1 MRTCNAKHTQ
11 RAAAQPL
18 AHDIERVTRTRSSSL
33 NDGRRTAEID
43 RLDGGETVDVV
54 VIGGGITG
62 AGVALDAATRGLRVA
77 LVERRD
83 LASGTSGLSSKLAHG
98 GLRYLRQGE
107 VAVAWESARER
118 HILMTRTAPHLV
130 RPMPFVAPLDA
141 AMRPVYGAFAETG
154 IRVGDV
160 MRAAAGT
167 RSGTL
172 PGPRRIGA
180 DEALRLIPS
189 LRTRDL
195 RGAILF
201 WDGKLEDDVRL
212 VIAVARTAA
221 ANGAMILTYCDA
233 VDVERGRVG
242 VRDVV
247 SGRRFEIGTTHVVN
261 ATGVWANGLAPGVH
275 LAPSKGSHIIVRAR
289 ALGNLRASLVVPIAG
304 ESARWVGATP
314 AGDGHVIVGV
324 TDEPYDGPLDAQ
336 PQVTAAEERYLLDA
350 LSRALE
356 VPLDHRDV
364 IGSYAGLRPLLSAGA
379 ESTRD
384 LSRRHAIVE
393 DPRTGMVTVVG
404 GKLTTYRRMAQDTV
418 DHIAPGRPSR
428 TAALPLVGAAPAA
441 VLRALEVPD
450 RLRHRYGVEAPSVM
464 ALGDGDPSLLRPL
477 AGGVTALGVEIVF
490 GVLHE
495 GARTLDDVLDRRVRL
510 GLVPAERRAA
520 EEAAARLVG

>member
-1 MRTCNAKHTQ
+1 VRTTFST
-11 RAAAQPL
+11 
-18 AHDIERVTRTRSSSL
+18 VTGTRSASL
-33 NDGRRTAEID
+33 NEGRRSAEME
-43 RLDGGETVDVV
+43 RLDGGESVDLV

-83 LASGTSGLSSKLAHG
+83 LANGTSGLSSKLAHG

-130 RPMPFVAPLDA
+130 RPMPFVAPLDG

-167 RSGTL
+167 RRGTL
-172 PGPRRIGA
+172 PGPRRIGP
-180 DEALRLIPS
+180 DEAMRLIPS
-189 LRTRDL
+189 LRADDL

-212 VIAVARTAA
+212 VIAAARTAA

-242 VRDVV
+242 VRDAV
-247 SGRRFEIGTTHVVN
+247 SGRGFEIATTNIVN
-261 ATGVWANGLAPGVH
+261 ATGVWADGLAPGVH
-275 LAPSKGSHIIVRAR
+275 LTPSKGSHVIVRASS
-289 ALGNLRASLVVPIAG
+289 LGHQRASLVVPIAG

-314 AGDGHVIVGV
+314 TGDGHVIVGV
-324 TDEPYDGPLDAQ
+324 TDEPYHGTLGAQ
-336 PQVTAAEERYLLDA
+336 PQVTPAEEQYLLDA

-364 IGSYAGLRPLLSAGA
+364 IGSYAGLRPLLSAGG

-393 DPRTGMVTVVG
+393 DPRTGMLTVVG

-418 DHIAPGRPSR
+418 DRIAPGRPSR
-428 TAALPLVGAAPAA
+428 TAELPLVGAAPPS
-441 VLRALEVPD
+441 VLKALDVPD
-450 RLRHRYGVEAPSVM
+450 RLRRRYGVEAPAVVSL
-464 ALGDGDPSLLRPL
+464 ASRDPALLRPL
-477 AGGVTALGVEIVF
+477 ADGVAALGVEIVF

-495 GARTLDDVLDRRVRL
+495 GARTLDDLLDRRVRL
-510 GLVPAERRAA
+510 GLVPAERHAA
-520 EEAAARLVG
+520 EEAAARLVV

>member
-1 MRTCNAKHTQ
+1 VNG
-11 RAAAQPL
+11 
-18 AHDIERVTRTRSSSL
+18 TRSSSL
-33 NDGRRTAEID
+33 NDSRRNAEMD
-43 RLDGGETVDVV
+43 RLDSGEAVDLV

-83 LASGTSGLSSKLAHG
+83 LANGTSGLSSKLAHG

-130 RPMPFVAPLDA
+130 RPMPFVAPLDD

-154 IRVGDV
+154 IRVGDL

-167 RSGTL
+167 RRHMLG
-172 PGPRRIGA
+172 GPRRIDA
-180 DEALRLIPS
+180 DEALRFIPS
-189 LRTRDL
+189 LRSDDL

-242 VRDVV
+242 VRDTLT
-247 SGRRFEIGTTHVVN
+247 GRRFEIATTAIVN
-261 ATGVWANGLAPGVH
+261 ATGVWAHGLAPGVH
-275 LAPSKGSHIIVRAR
+275 LAPSKGSHVIVRASS
-289 ALGNLRASLVVPIAG
+289 LGNLRASLVVPIAG

-314 AGDGHVIVGV
+314 TGDGHVIIGV
-324 TDEPYDGPLDAQ
+324 TDEPYDGAVGEQ
-336 PQVTAAEERYLLDA
+336 PHVTAAEERYLLEA
-350 LSRALE
+350 LSRVLE
-356 VPLDHRDV
+356 VPLGHADV
-364 IGSYAGLRPLLSAGA
+364 IGSYSGLRPLLSSGG

-418 DHIAPGRPSR
+418 DRIVHGGPRSR
-428 TAALPLVGAAPAA
+428 TAALPLVGAAPLS
-441 VLRALEVPD
+441 VLRSLDVPE
-450 RLRHRYGVEAPSVM
+450 RLKRRYGVEAPAVM
-464 ALGDGDPSLLRPL
+464 SLASGDPALLEPL
-477 AGGVTALGVEIVF
+477 TGGVAALGVEILF

-495 GARTLDDVLDRRVRL
+495 GARTLDDLLDRRVRL

-520 EEAAARLVG
+520 EAAAARIVA

>member
-1 MRTCNAKHTQ
+1 M
-11 RAAAQPL
+11 
-18 AHDIERVTRTRSSSL
+18 IGTRSASL
-33 NDGRRTAEID
+33 NDSRRSAEMD
-43 RLDGGETVDVV
+43 RLDGGEAVDVV

-62 AGVALDAATRGLRVA
+62 AGVALDAATRGLQVA

-83 LASGTSGLSSKLAHG
+83 LANGTSGLSSKLAHG

-130 RPMPFVAPLDA
+130 RPMPFVAPLDD

-154 IRVGDV
+154 IRAGDV

-167 RSGTL
+167 RRSTL
-172 PGPRRIGA
+172 GAPRRIDA
-180 DEALRLIPS
+180 HEAMRLIPS
-189 LRTRDL
+189 LRRDDL

-242 VRDVV
+242 VRDTVT
-247 SGRRFEIGTTHVVN
+247 GRRFEIATTHIVN
-261 ATGVWANGLAPGVH
+261 ATGVWADGLAPGVQ
-275 LAPSKGSHIIVRAR
+275 LAPSKGSHVIVRASS
-289 ALGNLRASLVVPIAG
+289 LGNVRASLVVPIAG
-304 ESARWVGATP
+304 ELARWVGATP
-314 AGDGHVIVGV
+314 TSDGHVIVGV
-324 TDEPYDGPLDAQ
+324 TDEPYHGPPGEQ

-356 VPLDHRDV
+356 VPLDHADV
-364 IGSYAGLRPLLSAGA
+364 IGSYAGLRPLLSAGG

-393 DPRTGMVTVVG
+393 DPRTGLVTVVG

-418 DHIAPGRPSR
+418 DRIAPGRRSA
-428 TAALPLVGAAPAA
+428 TAALPLVGAAPRS
-441 VLRALEVPD
+441 VLRGLDVPA
-450 RLRHRYGVEAPSVM
+450 RLMRRYGVEATAVL
-464 ALGDGDPSLLRPL
+464 ALAQGNPSLLQPL
-477 AGGVTALGVEIVF
+477 ADGVAALGVELLF

-495 GARTLDDVLDRRVRL
+495 GARTLDDLLDRRVRL
-510 GLVPAERRAA
+510 GLVPSERRAA
-520 EEAAARLVG
+520 EEAAARLVA

>member
-1 MRTCNAKHTQ
+1 VNA
-11 RAAAQPL
+11 
-18 AHDIERVTRTRSSSL
+18 TRSSSL
-33 NDGRRTAEID
+33 NAGRRGDEID
-43 RLDGGETVDVV
+43 RLAGGESVDLV

-62 AGVALDAATRGLRVA
+62 AGVAVDAATRGLRVA

-118 HILMTRTAPHLV
+118 HILMSRTAPHLV
-130 RPMPFVAPLDA
+130 RPMAFVAPLDG
-141 AMRPVYGAFAETG
+141 AMGPVYGAFAETG

-167 RSGTL
+167 RRGAL
-172 PGPRRIGA
+172 PGPRRVDT

-189 LRTRDL
+189 LRRDDL

-233 VDVERGRVG
+233 LEVERGRVA
-242 VRDVV
+242 VRDTV
-247 SGRRFEIGTTHVVN
+247 GDRRFEIATKDVVN
-261 ATGVWANGLAPGVH
+261 ATGVWADGLAPGVQ
-275 LAPSKGSHIIVRAR
+275 LSPSKGSHVIVRGSS
-289 ALGNLRASLVVPIAG
+289 LGNMRASLVVPIAG

-314 AGDGHVIVGV
+314 THDGQVIVGV
-324 TDEPYDGPLDAQ
+324 TDEPYDGPPGAQ
-336 PQVTAAEERYLLDA
+336 PTVTPAEERYLLDA

-356 VPLDHRDV
+356 VPLDHGDV
-364 IGSYAGLRPLLSAGA
+364 IGSYAGLRPLLSAGG

-393 DPRTGMVTVVG
+393 DTRNGMVTVVG

-418 DHIAPGRPSR
+418 DRVLGGAGPRSV
-428 TAALPLVGAAPAA
+428 TARLPLVGAAPVS
-441 VLRALEVPD
+441 VLRSLDAPE
-450 RLRHRYGVEAPSVM
+450 RLVRRYGIEAPVVAS
-464 ALGDGDPSLLRPL
+464 L
-477 AGGVTALGVEIVF
+477 AGGDPTLLEPLAEGVPALGVEILF
-490 GVLHE
+490 GLRHE
-495 GARTLDDVLDRRVRL
+495 GALTLDDLLDRRVRL
-510 GLVPAERRAA
+510 GLIPAERAAA
-520 EEAAARLVG
+520 ETAAARLAV

>member
-1 MRTCNAKHTQ
+1 MTG
-11 RAAAQPL
+11 
-18 AHDIERVTRTRSSSL
+18 TRSASL
-33 NDGRRTAEID
+33 NDSRRSAEMD
-43 RLDGGETVDVV
+43 RLDSGEAVDVV

-83 LASGTSGLSSKLAHG
+83 LANGTSGLSSKLAHG

-107 VAVAWESARER
+107 VAVAWELARER

-130 RPMPFVAPLDA
+130 RPMPFVAPLDD

-167 RSGTL
+167 RRSAL
-172 PGPRRIGA
+172 AGPRRIDA

-189 LRTRDL
+189 LRADDL

-242 VRDVV
+242 VRDAVT
-247 SGRRFEIGTTHVVN
+247 GRRFDIATTDIVN
-261 ATGVWANGLAPGVH
+261 ATGVWADGLAPGVQ
-275 LAPSKGSHIIVRAR
+275 LAPSKGSHVIVRAR

-324 TDEPYDGPLDAQ
+324 TDEPYHGPPGEQ
-336 PQVTAAEERYLLDA
+336 PHVTPDEERYLLDA

-356 VPLDHRDV
+356 VPLEHADV

-384 LSRRHAIVE
+384 LSRRHTIVE

-418 DHIAPGRPSR
+418 DRIAPERPSR
-428 TAALPLVGAAPAA
+428 TAALPLVGAAPLP
-441 VLRALEVPD
+441 VLRDLDVPE
-450 RLRHRYGVEAPSVM
+450 RLMRRYGIEAPVVVSL
-464 ALGDGDPSLLRPL
+464 ADADPSLLRPL
-477 AGGVTALGVEIVF
+477 ADGVAALGVEILF

-495 GARTLDDVLDRRVRL
+495 GARTLDDLLDRRVRL

-520 EEAAARLVG
+520 EAAAARLVA

>member
-1 MRTCNAKHTQ
+1 MRTVSA
-11 RAAAQPL
+11 
-18 AHDIERVTRTRSSSL
+18 TRSASL
-33 NDGRRTAEID
+33 NASRRSAEMD
-43 RLDGGETVDVV
+43 RLDAGEAVDVV

-83 LASGTSGLSSKLAHG
+83 LANGTSGLSSKLAHG

-118 HILMTRTAPHLV
+118 HMLMTRTAPHLV
-130 RPMPFVAPLDA
+130 RPMPFVAPLDD

-167 RSGTL
+167 RRGTL
-172 PGPRRIGA
+172 GAPRRIAA
-180 DEALRLIPS
+180 DEALRLIPGM
-189 LRTRDL
+189 RTADL

-242 VRDVV
+242 VRDTET
-247 SGRRFEIGTTHVVN
+247 GRTFEIATKHIVN
-261 ATGVWANGLAPGVH
+261 ATGVWAEGLAPGVH
-275 LAPSKGSHIIVRAR
+275 LAPSKGSHVIVRAST
-289 ALGNLRASLVVPIAG
+289 LGNLRASLVVPIAG

-314 AGDGHVIVGV
+314 TGDGHVIIGV
-324 TDEPYDGPLDAQ
+324 TDEPYHGPPGEQ
-336 PQVTAAEERYLLDA
+336 PTVTPAEERYLLDA

-356 VPLDHRDV
+356 VPLEHADV
-364 IGSYAGLRPLLSAGA
+364 IGSYAGLRPLLSAGI

-418 DHIAPGRPSR
+418 DRIAPGVRSR
-428 TAALPLVGAAPAA
+428 TAGLPLVGAAPPS
-441 VLRALEVPD
+441 VLSGLEAPERVV
-450 RLRHRYGVEAPSVM
+450 RRYGIEAPAVM
-464 ALGDGDPSLLRPL
+464 SLASGDPSLAQPI
-477 AGGVTALGVEIVF
+477 ADGVAALGVELLF

-495 GARTLDDVLDRRVRL
+495 GARTLDDLLDRRVRL
-510 GLVPAERRAA
+510 GLVPSERRAA
-520 EEAAARLVG
+520 EAAAARLLAESP

>member
-1 MRTCNAKHTQ
+1 M
-11 RAAAQPL
+11 
-18 AHDIERVTRTRSSSL
+18 TRTRSSSL

-43 RLDGGETVDVV
+43 RLDGGEAVDLV

-62 AGVALDAATRGLRVA
+62 AGVALDAATRGLHVA

-141 AMRPVYGAFAETG
+141 AMRPTYGAFAETG
-154 IRVGDV
+154 IRVGDI

-167 RSGTL
+167 RRSTL

-189 LRTRDL
+189 LRADDL
-195 RGAILF
+195 RGGILF

-233 VDVERGRVG
+233 IDVERGRVTI
-242 VRDVV
+242 RDTV
-247 SGRRFEIGTTHVVN
+247 SGRTFEIATTHIVN
-261 ATGVWANGLAPGVH
+261 ATGVWADGLAPGVH
-275 LAPSKGSHIIVRAR
+275 LAPSKGSHVIVRAHS
-289 ALGNLRASLVVPIAG
+289 LGNLRASLVVPVAG

-314 AGDGHVIVGV
+314 TGDGHVIVGV
-324 TDEPYDGPLDAQ
+324 TDEPYHGSLGEQ
-336 PQVTAAEERYLLDA
+336 PKVTPAEERYLLEA

-356 VPLDHRDV
+356 VPLDHGDV
-364 IGSYAGLRPLLSAGA
+364 IGSYAGLRPLLSAGG

-418 DHIAPGRPSR
+418 DRIAPDRRSR
-428 TAALPLVGAAPAA
+428 TAALPLVGAAPPS
-441 VLRALEVPD
+441 VVRGLDVPE
-450 RLRHRYGVEAPSVM
+450 RLRRRYGIEAPAVM
-464 ALGDGDPSLLRPL
+464 SLAAGDPSLLGPL
-477 AGGVTALGVEIVF
+477 AEGVAALGVEILF

-495 GARTLDDVLDRRVRL
+495 GARTLDDLLDRRVRL
-510 GLVPAERRAA
+510 GLVPADRRAA
-520 EEAAARLVG
+520 ESAAARLVA

>member
-1 MRTCNAKHTQ
+1 LGRTGAGLFGVNA
-11 RAAAQPL
+11 
-18 AHDIERVTRTRSSSL
+18 TRSASL
-33 NDGRRTAEID
+33 NAARRDVEMD
-43 RLDGGETVDVV
+43 RLDGGHAVDLV

-83 LASGTSGLSSKLAHG
+83 LANGTSGLSSKLAHG

-107 VAVAWESARER
+107 VGVAWESARER
-118 HILMTRTAPHLV
+118 HTLMTRTAPHLV
-130 RPMPFVAPLDA
+130 RPMPFVAPLDD

-167 RSGTL
+167 RRSTL
-172 PGPRRIGA
+172 GAPRRIGA
-180 DEALRLIPS
+180 DEALRLVPS
-189 LRTRDL
+189 LRPDDL

-242 VRDVV
+242 VRDTVT
-247 SGRRFEIGTTHVVN
+247 GRRFEVATANIVN
-261 ATGVWANGLAPGVH
+261 ATGVWADGLAPGVR
-275 LAPSKGSHIIVRAR
+275 LAPSKGSHVIVGGSS
-289 ALGNLRASLVVPIAG
+289 LGNLRAALVVPIAG

-314 AGDGHVIVGV
+314 TGDGHVIVGV
-324 TDEPYDGPLDAQ
+324 TDEPYHGPPGEQ
-336 PQVTAAEERYLLDA
+336 PQVTPAEERYLLDA

-356 VPLDHRDV
+356 VPLGHADV
-364 IGSYAGLRPLLSAGA
+364 IGSYAGLRPLLSAGT

-418 DHIAPGRPSR
+418 DRIVAAGRRSR
-428 TAALPLVGAAPAA
+428 TAALPLVGAAPRA
-441 VLRALEVPD
+441 VLRGLDVPE
-450 RLRHRYGVEAPSVM
+450 RLMRRYGIEAPAVM
-464 ALGDGDPSLLRPL
+464 SLAGGDPSLLQPL
-477 AGGVTALGVEIVF
+477 ADGVAALGVEILF

-495 GARTLDDVLDRRVRL
+495 GARTLDDLLDRRVRL
-510 GLVPAERRAA
+510 GLVPAERHAA
-520 EEAAARLVG
+520 EAAAARLVG

>member
-1 MRTCNAKHTQ
+1 MTGA
-11 RAAAQPL
+11 
-18 AHDIERVTRTRSSSL
+18 RSASL
-33 NDGRRTAEID
+33 NDSRRSAEME
-43 RLDGGETVDVV
+43 RLEGGEAVDVV

-62 AGVALDAATRGLRVA
+62 AGVALDAATRGLRVV

-83 LASGTSGLSSKLAHG
+83 LANGTSGLSSKLAHG

-130 RPMPFVAPLDA
+130 RPMPFVAPLDD

-167 RSGTL
+167 RRSTL
-172 PGPRRIGA
+172 GAPRRIDA
-180 DEALRLIPS
+180 DEAMRLIPS
-189 LRTRDL
+189 LRSDDL

-233 VDVERGRVG
+233 VNVERGRVG
-242 VRDVV
+242 VRDTV
-247 SGRRFEIGTTHVVN
+247 SGRRFEIATAHVVN
-261 ATGVWANGLAPGVH
+261 ATGVWADGLAPGVQ
-275 LAPSKGSHIIVRAR
+275 LAPSKGSHVIVRASSF
-289 ALGNLRASLVVPIAG
+289 GNARASLVVPIAG

-314 AGDGHVIVGV
+314 TGDGHVIVGV
-324 TDEPYDGPLDAQ
+324 TDEPYHGPSGEQ
-336 PQVTAAEERYLLDA
+336 PQVTPAEERYLLDA

-356 VPLDHRDV
+356 VPLDHADV
-364 IGSYAGLRPLLSAGA
+364 IGSYAGLRPLLSAGG

-393 DPRTGMVTVVG
+393 DAPTGLVTVVG

-418 DHIAPGRPSR
+418 DRIAPGLRSR
-428 TAALPLVGAAPAA
+428 TAALPLVGSAPLS
-441 VLRALEVPD
+441 VLRGLDVPA
-450 RLRHRYGVEAPSVM
+450 RLTRRYGVEAPAVLSL
-464 ALGDGDPSLLRPL
+464 ADGDPSLLQPL
-477 AGGVTALGVEIVF
+477 ADGVAALGVELLF

-495 GARTLDDVLDRRVRL
+495 GARTLDDLLDRRVRL

-520 EEAAARLVG
+520 EAAAARIVA

>member
-1 MRTCNAKHTQ
+1 MNG
-11 RAAAQPL
+11 
-18 AHDIERVTRTRSSSL
+18 TRSASL
-33 NDGRRTAEID
+33 NDERRSAEMD
-43 RLDGGETVDVV
+43 RLDGGEAVDVV

-77 LVERRD
+77 LVERGD
-83 LASGTSGLSSKLAHG
+83 LANGTSGLSSKLAHG

-118 HILMTRTAPHLV
+118 HILMTRIAPHLV
-130 RPMPFVAPLDA
+130 RPMPFVAPLDD

-154 IRVGDV
+154 IRVGDA

-167 RSGTL
+167 RRSTL
-172 PGPRRIGA
+172 GAPRRIGA

-189 LRTRDL
+189 LRASDL

-242 VRDVV
+242 VRDTVT
-247 SGRRFEIGTTHVVN
+247 GRRFEIATTNIVN
-261 ATGVWANGLAPGVH
+261 ATGVWADGLAPGVQ
-275 LAPSKGSHIIVRAR
+275 LAPSKGSHVIVRASSV
-289 ALGNLRASLVVPIAG
+289 GNLRASLVVPIAG

-314 AGDGHVIVGV
+314 TGDGHVIVGV
-324 TDEPYDGPLDAQ
+324 TDEPYHGPHGEQ
-336 PQVTAAEERYLLDA
+336 PRVTPAEERYLLDA

-356 VPLDHRDV
+356 VPLEHADV
-364 IGSYAGLRPLLSAGA
+364 IGSYAGLRPLLSAGG

-404 GKLTTYRRMAQDTV
+404 GKLTTYRRMSQDTV
-418 DHIAPGRPSR
+418 DRVAPGRRSI
-428 TAALPLVGAAPAA
+428 TAGLPLVGAAPTS
-441 VLRALEVPD
+441 VLRGLDVPE
-450 RLRHRYGVEAPSVM
+450 RLLRRYGIEAPAVM
-464 ALGDGDPSLLRPL
+464 SLAGGDPSLLRPL
-477 AGGVTALGVEIVF
+477 ADGVAALGVEILF

-495 GARTLDDVLDRRVRL
+495 GARTLDDLLDRRVRL
-510 GLVPAERRAA
+510 GLVPAERQAA
-520 EEAAARLVG
+520 EEAASRIVA